1 MKPTSELKASPAVQT
16 EMNVN
21 REERV
26 RMRAYELYVQRNRGD
41 GHDVEDWL
49 DAEAELR
56 GVEPKPKL
64 VAA

>member
-1 MKPTSELKASPAVQT
+1 MKPTSELKGSPAVQT

-21 REERV
+21 REERI

-49 DAEAELR
+49 DAEAELG

-64 VAA
+64 AAA